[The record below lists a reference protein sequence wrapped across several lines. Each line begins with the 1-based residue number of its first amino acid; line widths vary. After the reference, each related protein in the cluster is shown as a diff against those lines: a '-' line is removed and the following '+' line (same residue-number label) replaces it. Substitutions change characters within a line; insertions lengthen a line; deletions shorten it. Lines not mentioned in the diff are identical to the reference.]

1 MGAQTS
7 NRKLLDWVDQWAEI
21 LQPDA
26 VDWCDGSAEEY
37 DRLCAA
43 SWSTA
48 APSSG

>member
-7 NRKLLDWVDQWAEI
+7 NQKLLDWVDEWAEI

-26 VDWCDGSAEEY
+26 IDWCDGSAEEY
-37 DRLCAA
+37 DAPVRA
-43 SWSTA
+43 SSSTA